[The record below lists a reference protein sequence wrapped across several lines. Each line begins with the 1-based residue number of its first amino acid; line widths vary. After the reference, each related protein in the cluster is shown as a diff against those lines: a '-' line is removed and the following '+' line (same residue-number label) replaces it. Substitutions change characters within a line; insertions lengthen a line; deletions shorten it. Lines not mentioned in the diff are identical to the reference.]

1 MKPVYL
7 TGAVRTPIGRFG
19 GSLASWTAADLG
31 TAVAKE
37 SLKRAN
43 LRPDQVDDSIWG
55 CARQAGG
62 GPNVARQ
69 ITFRA
74 GVPDRIP
81 AFTVNQACGS
91 GLRAIILAAEQI
103 MLGRANIVLA
113 GGTESISR
121 VPYFAEGARWGTR
134 MGHADLVD
142 GMYHDGFNDPLS
154 GLVMGETA
162 EELAR
167 RYEIA
172 RDEQDEYALRSQQR
186 AMAAIAMGKF
196 GYEILPLELNGAA
209 RNSVSP
215 WERAGVRGEATAA
228 TTPHPNPL
236 PKGEGKSNGVLFAT
250 DEHVRA
256 KTTIEDLRKLSPVFA
271 KDGTITAG
279 NSSGITDGAAA
290 VVMMSEEA
298 VKKSGVEPLAR
309 IVDYE
314 IIGVPPEIM
323 GIGPVPATRSVLER
337 QQLSLVDID
346 VIELNEAFA
355 AQVIA
360 CDRDLQFDH
369 DRLNVNGGAI
379 ALGHPIGCTGV
390 RITTTL
396 VHEMKRRKAKR
407 GLATLC
413 ISGGMGIA
421 LLVESVWVWRAAN
434 HVAHQ
439 THRRVAFPKWP

>member
-7 TGAVRTPIGRFG
+7 AGAVRTPIGRFG

-37 SLKRAN
+37 SLQRTN
-43 LRPDQVDDSIWG
+43 VRPDQIDDSIWG

-103 MLGRANIVLA
+103 TLGRANIVLA
-113 GGTESISR
+113 GGTESMSR

-134 MGHADLVD
+134 MGHVDLVD
-142 GMYHDGFNDPLS
+142 GMYRDGFNDPLS

-167 RYEIA
+167 HYEIA

-186 AMAAIAMGKF
+186 AAAAIVAGRF
-196 GYEILPLELNGAA
+196 TDEILPLELKSAA
-209 RNSVSP
+209 RNSLSP
-215 WERAGVRGEATAA
+215 WERAGVRGEARAA
-228 TTPHPNPL
+228 TSPHPNPL

-250 DEHVRA
+250 DEHVRD
-256 KTTIEDLRKLSPVFA
+256 KSTIEDLGKLSPVFA
-271 KDGTITAG
+271 RDGTITAG

-290 VVMMSEEA
+290 VVVMSEEA
-298 VKKSGVEPLAR
+298 VKESDAEPLAR

-314 IIGVPPEIM
+314 IVGVPPEIM
-323 GIGPVPATRSVLER
+323 GIGPVPATRALLER
-337 QQLSLVDID
+337 KKLSLADID
-346 VIELNEAFA
+346 LVEINEAFA

-369 DRLNVNGGAI
+369 ERLNVNGGAI

-396 VHEMKRRKAKR
+396 LHEMKRRKAKR

-421 LLVESVWVWRAAN
+421 LLVERD
-434 HVAHQ
+434 
-439 THRRVAFPKWP
+439 